1 MRIIPIIGNN
11 TESQHVS
18 SSATPFIYLASQS
31 PRRSQLLDQI
41 GVAHQILVAD
51 ATEDAESL
59 ETALKNEAPLTYVT
73 RVTALKLDA
82 AVARMKL
89 RDLPLAPVL
98 CADTTVAK
106 GRVLYG
112 KPESE
117 QDAARMLAELSGTTH
132 RVLTSVAVA
141 YGVQGKKRLQTVSE
155 SKVTFAKLSKAQIAR
170 YIATGEP
177 MGKAG
182 SYAVQGRAAMF
193 IEKISGSYSGIM
205 GLPMFETNQLLN
217 QIFRSG

>member
-1 MRIIPIIGNN
+1 M
-11 TESQHVS
+11 S
-18 SSATPFIYLASQS
+18 SSAAPFIYLASQS

-41 GVAHQILVAD
+41 GIAHQILVAD

-59 ETALKNEAPLTYVT
+59 EIALKNEAPLAYVT

-89 RDLPLAPVL
+89 RGLPLAPVL

-117 QDAARMLAELSGTTH
+117 RDAARMLAELSGSTH

-141 YGVQGKKRLQTVSE
+141 YGTQGKKRLQAVSE

-182 SYAVQGRAAMF
+182 SYAVQGRAATF
-193 IEKISGSYSGIM
+193 IEKINGSYSGIM
-205 GLPMFETNQLLN
+205 GLPMFETAQLLAKLG
-217 QIFRSG
+217 F